1 MKLPVFAILFCKNS
15 DNYGKSGIFVA
26 NKNKMII
33 LMKKKALFVCGLP
46 TSLWAGFLIGGGLV
60 IAGLMLELSVGPV
73 DWNAFRWPVNGIVL
87 AGFLALIAIFFLLRK
102 RVYVFQ
108 FISTYKAA
116 IPALVYAVVLT
127 VVMGVTPQK
136 DSSLTLPREGTMWIN
151 YMLSFWPFVLIYV
164 YIAVILGLTVLRQL
178 KSWTAALQRHSLKEG
193 IFSLFTLHSSLFSH
207 LGLFLA
213 MTMATLGNADMQRLK
228 MITVKGEPEWR
239 ALTSQQQI
247 VKMPFAIELKEFIM
261 ETYDNGSPKRFASD
275 IIITPNS
282 TLTAHPSPLT
292 PKMEATIEVNKPA
305 EYDGW
310 KIYQYGYDTQMGA
323 MSQYSILE
331 LISDPWLPLVYTG
344 IYLMLAGALLM
355 IVRAIPWRQ
364 GVQQTRNHPKTAL
377 LLCAVI
383 AACFFCV
390 HHFMPIL
397 HSKTLV
403 PALQSPWFKPHI
415 IAYML
420 AYTLMASAAVIA
432 LLQLIKGA
440 GKDNALTSHLSPLTT
455 IVFVGISLITIG
467 MLFGA
472 LWAKEAWGDYW
483 SWDPKETWAAIT
495 WFAYL
500 VYVHYRQIPTH
511 RPRIALWAL
520 LISFVLL
527 QMCWWG
533 INYLPA
539 AQGSS
544 VHVYN
549 MPS

>member
-1 MKLPVFAILFCKNS
+1 MKE
-15 DNYGKSGIFVA
+15 
-26 NKNKMII
+26 
-33 LMKKKALFVCGLP
+33 
-46 TSLWAGFLIGGGLV
+46 GFLIGGGLI
-60 IAGLMLELSVGPV
+60 IAGLMLQLGCGPV

-87 AGFLALIAIFFLLRK
+87 AGFLALIAIIFLLRK
-102 RVYVFQ
+102 RVYGFQ
-108 FISTYKAA
+108 FIGTYKAA

-127 VVMGVTPQK
+127 IIMGLTRQE
-136 DSSLTLPREGTMWIN
+136 SLTPSPSPMGEGSLWLN
-151 YMLSFWPFVLIYV
+151 NMLSFWPFVLTYA
-164 YIAVILGLTVLRQL
+164 YIAVILGQIILRRIINCQL
-178 KSWTAALQRHSLKEG
+178 SIINLKRD
-193 IFSLFTLHSSLFSH
+193 IPFFLNH

-213 MTMATLGNADMQRLK
+213 MTTATLGCADIQRLK
-228 MITVKGEPEWR
+228 MITVEGASEWR
-239 ALTSQQQI
+239 ALTPQHQI
-247 VKMPFAIELKEFIM
+247 VEMPIAIELKDFVL
-261 ETYDNGSPKRFASD
+261 ETYDDGKPKRYASD
-275 IIITPNS
+275 IIITPRS
-282 TLTAHPSPLT
+282 SHLSPHSSKT
-292 PKMEATIEVNKPA
+292 VATVEVNKPV
-305 EYDGW
+305 EVDGW
-310 KIYQYGYDTQMGA
+310 IIYQYGYDTQMGA
-323 MSQYSILE
+323 MSQTSILE
-331 LISDPWLPLVYTG
+331 LVSDPWLPLVYTG
-344 IYLMLAGALLM
+344 IYMMLAGALLM
-355 IVRAIPWRQ
+355 MLRAIPWRQ
-364 GVQQTRNHPKTAL
+364 GVQQARKHPKTTL

-397 HSKTLV
+397 HSDTLV

-432 LLQLIKGA
+432 LYLIVRGERKE
-440 GKDNALTSHLSPLTT
+440 LS
-455 IVFVGISLITIG
+455 IINYQFSIACVGLSLITIG

-472 LWAKEAWGDYW
+472 LWAKEAWGHYW

-511 RPRIALWAL
+511 RPGLALWVL

>member
-1 MKLPVFAILFCKNS
+1 MKIQKKMYLCS
-15 DNYGKSGIFVA
+15 
-26 NKNKMII
+26 KNKENMWTKPYG
-33 LMKKKALFVCGLP
+33 MKE
-46 TSLWAGFLIGGGLV
+46 GFLIGGGL
-60 IAGLMLELSVGPV
+60 IFAGLMLELSVGPV
-73 DWNAFRWPVNGIVL
+73 DWNVFRWPINGIVL
-87 AGFLALIAIFFLLRK
+87 AGFLTLIAIIFLLRK
-102 RVYVFQ
+102 RVYGFQ
-108 FISTYKAA
+108 FIGTYKAA

-127 VVMGVTPQK
+127 IVMGLTRQK
-136 DSSLTLPREGTMWIN
+136 SLTSDPSPIGEGSLWIN
-151 YMLSFWPFVLIYV
+151 YMLNFWPFVLIYV
-164 YIAVILGLTVLRQL
+164 YIAVILGQIILRRALNLKTQKLKNLTTDIPFLL
-178 KSWTAALQRHSLKEG
+178 N
-193 IFSLFTLHSSLFSH
+193 H

-213 MTMATLGNADMQRLK
+213 MTTATLGNADMQRLK

-247 VKMPFAIELKEFIM
+247 MEMPIAIELKEFVM
-261 ETYDNGSPKRFASD
+261 ETYDDGSPKRFASD
-275 IIITPNS
+275 IEI
-282 TLTAHPSPLT
+282 LTKTGKHI
-292 PKMEATIEVNKPA
+292 ETIVEVNKPV
-305 EYDGW
+305 EVDGW

-323 MSQYSILE
+323 MSQTSILE
-331 LISDPWLPLVYTG
+331 LVSDPWLPLVYTG
-344 IYLMLAGALLM
+344 IYMMLAGAVLM
-355 IVRAIPWRQ
+355 MLRAIPWRQ
-364 GVQQTRNHPKTAL
+364 GAQQARKHPKTAL

-383 AACFFCV
+383 AVCFFCV

-397 HSKTLV
+397 HSDRLV

-432 LLQLIKGA
+432 LYLIVKGQEP
-440 GKDNALTSHLSPLTT
+440 KSKSQEQI
-455 IVFVGISLITIG
+455 IVYVGISLITIG

-472 LWAKEAWGDYW
+472 LWAKEAWGHYW

-511 RPRIALWAL
+511 KPKLALWIL

-533 INYLPA
+533 IKFLPA
-539 AQGSS
+539 TQGTSI
-544 VHVYN
+544 HVYS